1 MHEDYGK
8 TLLAVARN
16 AIAGTLGVART
27 EHADAPWLSTYGAT
41 FVTLM
46 RNDELRGCI
55 GSLEATRPLRVD
67 VESNAVAAAFRDPR
81 FTPLTRIEYAETA
94 VEVSLLS
101 AMEPVPAANEQQACS
116 LLRPGV
122 DGVVFEYAQLRSTFL
137 PQVWEQL
144 PDAMLF
150 LAHLKRK
157 AGLPPD
163 FWHNSVKLS
172 RYTVRKWREQDASPA
187 ASPES

>member
-101 AMEPVPAANEQQACS
+101 AMEPVPAASEQQACS